1 MARFSRMEV
10 LNTIVELGL
19 VPVFYNP
26 DLEVAERIVAACGA
40 GGARVVEFT
49 NRGDRAWNIFTQLIA
64 WAEQAHPEIM
74 LGVGSV
80 IDAPTAAMYIASGAN
95 FVVGPMLNP
104 EVARLCNRRKVAYSP
119 GCGSVSE
126 ISQAEELGVEIVKV
140 FPGTQVGGPAFV
152 KAVRGPMPWTRIMP
166 TGGVDATEESI
177 RVWFEAG
184 VACVGIGS
192 RLITKRLVAA
202 GDFEAISNKVA
213 QVLTW
218 IRQVRDEM
226 A

>member
-26 DLEVAERIVAACGA
+26 DLEVAKRIIAACGA

-64 WAEQAHPEIM
+64 WAEQAHPEII

-95 FVVGPMLNP
+95 FVVGPVLNS
-104 EVARLCNRRKVAYSP
+104 EIARLCNRRKVAYSP

-126 ISQAEELGVEIVKV
+126 ISQAEELGTEIVKV

-152 KAVRGPMPWTRIMP
+152 RAVRGPMPWTCIMP

-177 RVWFEAG
+177 RAWFEAG
-184 VACVGIGS
+184 VACVGMGS
-192 RLITKRLVAA
+192 KLIAKGLVAA

-213 QVLTW
+213 QVLAW